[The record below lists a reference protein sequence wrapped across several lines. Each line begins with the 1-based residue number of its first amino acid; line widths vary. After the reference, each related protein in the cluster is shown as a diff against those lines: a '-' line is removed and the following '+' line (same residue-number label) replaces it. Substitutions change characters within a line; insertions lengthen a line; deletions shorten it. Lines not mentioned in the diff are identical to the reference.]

1 MIHQPNLTRRGK
13 MKYLKIMVCMI
24 LSILILGLPFT
35 ASSQTKSA
43 KTEKIRI
50 GTAISLSGPY
60 SAGAGMTQ
68 IPNYNMWVEE
78 VNAKGGLLI
87 KKLNKRIP
95 VELITYDDKSDIGT
109 AVKLVE
115 KLILEDKVDLLLPPW
130 GTAMHFAIAPV
141 VNKYGYPV
149 MGPTVS
155 SEKLR
160 EIAHKVPYFFGILN
174 MPREQGAAL
183 ADLCDELGVKKVALI
198 YVADAYG
205 IEWTGKVAPDLGLKK
220 LDVVTLKSY
229 PLDVKDLSPL
239 LKTIKAAEVDALL
252 CMSYPNDTFLI
263 TKQAKELGLNPKLFY
278 LGVGVAFP
286 VYKQMFG
293 GPDAV
298 EGIMGAGAWNPRVP
312 YPGAKEYFERH
323 VKRWNK
329 EPDRWASAFAYA
341 SLQILEQAIEKVGSI
356 DRKKIRDTIATQTF
370 PTVIGPVRFEG
381 GFNVQSPGEI
391 GQWQKGEFEVVA
403 AKEKRTAKPIF
414 PKPSWP

>member
-1 MIHQPNLTRRGK
+1 MNHRAKFFQLAVYI
-13 MKYLKIMVCMI
+13 I
-24 LSILILGLPFT
+24 LSISFMAFPLT
-35 ASSQTKSA
+35 AYSQTKSA
-43 KTEKIRI
+43 KTEKILL
-50 GTAISLSGPY
+50 GPAISLSGPY

-87 KKLNKRIP
+87 KKLNKRLPI
-95 VELITYDDKSDIGT
+95 ELITYDDKSDIGT

-141 VNKYGYPV
+141 VTKYGYPV

-183 ADLCDELGVKKVALI
+183 ADLVDELGVKKVALI

-220 LDVVTLKSY
+220 IDVVILKSY

-239 LKTIKAAEVDALL
+239 LKTIKAAEVDAVL

-293 GPDAV
+293 GPNAV
-298 EGIMGAGAWNPRVP
+298 EGVMGAGAWNQRVP

-323 VKRWNK
+323 VKRWK
-329 EPDRWASAFAYA
+329 TEPDRWGSAFAYA

-356 DRKKIRDTIATQTF
+356 DRKKIRATIATQTF

-391 GQWQKGEFEVVA
+391 GQWQNGEFEVVA

>member
-1 MIHQPNLTRRGK
+1 MNHRVKFIQLAI
-13 MKYLKIMVCMI
+13 YII
-24 LSILILGLPFT
+24 LSISLMALPLT
-35 ASSQTKSA
+35 AYSQAKAA

-78 VNAKGGLLI
+78 LNAKGGLLI
-87 KKLNKRIP
+87 KKLNKRVP

-115 KLILEDKVDLLLPPW
+115 KLILGDKVDLLLPPW

-141 VNKYGYPV
+141 ANKYGYPLI
-149 MGPTVS
+149 GPTLS

-160 EIAHKVPYFFGILN
+160 EVAHTIPYFFGILN

-183 ADLCDELGVKKVALI
+183 TDLLEELGVKRVALI

-205 IEWTGKVAPDLGLKK
+205 IEWTGKVAPDLGIKK
-220 LDVVTLKSY
+220 IDVVIFKSY
-229 PLDVKDLSPL
+229 PGDVKDLSPL
-239 LKTIKAAEVDALL
+239 LKTIKAADVDALL
-252 CMSYPNDTFLI
+252 CMSYPGDTFLI
-263 TKQAKELGLNPKLFY
+263 TKQAKELGLNPKVLY

-293 GPDAV
+293 GPNV
-298 EGIMGAGAWNPRVP
+298 IEGIMGAGAWNPRVA

-323 VKRWNK
+323 VKRWK
-329 EPDRWASAFAYA
+329 TEPDRWASAFAYA
-341 SLQILEQAIEKVGSI
+341 SLQILEQSIEKVGSI